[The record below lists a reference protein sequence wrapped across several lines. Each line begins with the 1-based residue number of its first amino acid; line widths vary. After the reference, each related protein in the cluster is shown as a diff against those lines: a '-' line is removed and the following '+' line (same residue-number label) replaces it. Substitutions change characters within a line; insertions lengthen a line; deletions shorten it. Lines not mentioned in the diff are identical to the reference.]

1 MKGFKYNWIISII
14 AITILF
20 ASMFT
25 SCNNDS
31 GIVRLNNSSNFP
43 PSVPANP
50 IPRNDTILNP
60 GSSITLQWDC
70 TDNDEGDTVRYD
82 VFFDN
87 NNPPVMIADSLL
99 LRVFDIGIL
108 GPDTYFWKI
117 VAKDKIGAT
126 SNGPV
131 WKFTVNP

>member
-1 MKGFKYNWIISII
+1 MRFKWSGLDSMI
-14 AITILF
+14 AVIVSF
-20 ASMFT
+20 AALFT

-31 GIVRLNNSSNFP
+31 GIVRLNNSGNFA
-43 PSVPANP
+43 PSIPTNP
-50 IPRNDTILNP
+50 TPRNDTTLIA

-70 TDNDEGDTVRYD
+70 TDNDVGDTVRYD

-87 NNPPVMIADSLL
+87 NDPPVLAADSLL
-99 LRVFDIGIL
+99 LKVYDIGIL

-117 VAKDKIGAT
+117 VARDKIGAT

-131 WKFTVNP
+131 WKFTVNPQ